1 MTSWSDPLESPPE
14 AKVERLGRWWF
25 RVYVSHGLSQYGP
38 DGYGW
43 HVLGE
48 RRAHRKAKAVL
59 RRYVE
64 RERRHATVET
74 VTLAD

>member
-1 MTSWSDPLESPPE
+1 MSSDVWDAPPM

-25 RVYVSHGLSQYGP
+25 LVYVSHGITRYGP

-48 RRAHRKAKAVL
+48 RRAHAKARAVL
-59 RRYVE
+59 REYVE
-64 RERRHATVET
+64 REGRHADVRT